1 MYHIRT
7 NWNSIVINGNDST
20 AFKDFGLSLWFI
32 TKINVEK
39 VYGHEYNKMIRET
52 TKEQNGCRVK
62 KKITHQICKVQ
73 ILSQLLTL
81 IRTLLLNRQIH
92 FFEIIQAVY
101 STPH

>member
-1 MYHIRT
+1 M
-7 NWNSIVINGNDST
+7 
-20 AFKDFGLSLWFI
+20 
-32 TKINVEK
+32 
-39 VYGHEYNKMIRET
+39 
-52 TKEQNGCRVK
+52 K

-101 STPH
+101 STPQ